1 MTPRQR
7 RWIAVGVTFV
17 LLVALVVLGGYWA
30 FVFYVAAAIAAV
42 AWLLTYRA
50 ASRLQITRQCSA
62 REAEVGQTVTVR
74 VRVTNAGPLPI
85 PWLMVEDLVL
95 PELPSSGVR
104 GELTWLM
111 PGRDTV
117 LQYTLLCERR
127 GYFRIGPLLI
137 ETGDYF
143 GIFRRFIARP
153 PLHYLTVYPRAL
165 PIGRML
171 VPTSRPIGEVRQRFA
186 FLEDPTRPAGVR
198 EYRRGDP
205 LRRLHWKATAHTGRL
220 HSRVYERTRIQGAN
234 ILLDFHRQAWPE
246 GEGGSEQ
253 RELAVTVAASVAA
266 HLRDRHQRF
275 GLISNGL
282 DAARMIEAW
291 PAEVD
296 AASRKQAAVILE
308 RREPPERFEPVV
320 VPPGRGDETL
330 DLVMGALAR
339 LAPGTGLT
347 IEELI
352 EREHPAWSRELALLL
367 IVPEISDSLLRAVGL
382 LRAARFAV
390 GIIVVGDLP
399 AQAATLSDA
408 GVAVFGVPSEEA
420 VASIVL

>member
-1 MTPRQR
+1 
-7 RWIAVGVTFV
+7 
-17 LLVALVVLGGYWA
+17 
-30 FVFYVAAAIAAV
+30 
-42 AWLLTYRA
+42 
-50 ASRLQITRQCSA
+50 
-62 REAEVGQTVTVR
+62 
-74 VRVTNAGPLPI
+74 
-85 PWLMVEDLVL
+85 L
-95 PELPSSGVR
+95 PELPASGVR

-117 LQYTLLCERR
+117 LEYTLLCQRR
-127 GYFRIGPLLI
+127 GYYRIGPVLI

-143 GIFRRFIARP
+143 GVFRRFMARP

-198 EYRRGDP
+198 EYMRGDP
-205 LRRLHWKATAHTGRL
+205 LRRIHWKATAHTGQL

-234 ILLDFHRQAWPE
+234 IVIEFHREAWR
-246 GEGGSEQ
+246 GDDADGR
-253 RELAVTVAASVAA
+253 RELAVTVAASIAA

-282 DAARMIEAW
+282 DGARMIEAW
-291 PAEVD
+291 PSEVD
-296 AASRKQAAVILE
+296 AASRSEAAKVLE

-339 LAPGTGLT
+339 LVPGTGLT
-347 IEELI
+347 LPALI
-352 EREHPAWSRELALLL
+352 AREHPAWSRELAMLL
-367 IVPEISDSLLRAVGL
+367 IVPGIDDELLRSVGI
-382 LRAARFAV
+382 LRGARFAV
-390 GIIVVGDLP
+390 GMIVIGETP
-399 AQAATLSDA
+399 AQVAALADA
-408 GVAVFGVPSEEA
+408 GVAVYGVPNEEA
-420 VASIVL
+420 VATIAL

>member
-1 MTPRQR
+1 MTTR
-7 RWIAVGVTFV
+7 RRKWIVVGVAAL

-30 FVFYVAAAIAAV
+30 FVFYVALAVAAL

-50 ASRLQITRQCSA
+50 ASHIEITRSCSA
-62 REAEVGQTVTVR
+62 REAEIGETVNVR
-74 VRVTNAGPLPI
+74 VRITNRGVLPI
-85 PWLMVEDLVL
+85 PWMLVEDMVL
-95 PELPSSGVR
+95 PELPASGVR
-104 GELTWLM
+104 GELTWLL
-111 PGRDTV
+111 PGQDSV
-117 LQYTLLCERR
+117 LEYSLSCQRR
-127 GYFRIGPLLI
+127 GYYRIGPVLI

-143 GIFRRFIARP
+143 GVFRRFMARP

-198 EYRRGDP
+198 EYMRGDP
-205 LRRLHWKATAHTGRL
+205 LRRIHWKATAHTGKL

-234 ILLDFHRQAWPE
+234 ILLDFHRDAWIGDDADE
-246 GEGGSEQ
+246 R

-282 DAARMIEAW
+282 DGARMVEAW
-291 PAEVD
+291 PSEVD
-296 AASRKQAAVILE
+296 AASRREAARVLE

-347 IEELI
+347 LPELVA
-352 EREHPAWSRELALLL
+352 REHPAWSRELAMLM
-367 IVPEISDSLLRAVGL
+367 IVPAISDQLLPAIGT

-390 GIIVVGDLP
+390 GIIVVGEV
-399 AQAATLSDA
+399 ASGAASLAEA
-408 GVAVFGVPSEEA
+408 GVAVFAVPSEEA
-420 VASIVL
+420 VAAIVL

>member
-1 MTPRQR
+1 MTARQR
-7 RWIAVGVTFV
+7 KWLVIAVAVL
-17 LLVALVVLGGYWA
+17 LLVALVFLGGYWA
-30 FVFYVAAAIAAV
+30 FVFYVATAIAGL

-50 ASRLQITRQCSA
+50 ASHIDITRHCST
-62 REAEVGQTVTVR
+62 REAEIGETVTVR
-74 VRVTNAGPLPI
+74 VRITNRSVLPV
-85 PWLMVEDLVL
+85 PWMIVEDMIL
-95 PELPSSGVR
+95 PELPASGVR

-117 LQYTLLCERR
+117 LEYTLLCQRR
-127 GYFRIGPLLI
+127 GYYRIGPVLI

-143 GIFRRFIARP
+143 GVFRRFMARP

-198 EYRRGDP
+198 EYMRGDP
-205 LRRLHWKATAHTGRL
+205 LRRIHWKATAHTGQL

-234 ILLDFHRQAWPE
+234 IVIEFHREAWR
-246 GEGGSEQ
+246 GDDADGR
-253 RELAVTVAASVAA
+253 RELAVTVAASIAA

-282 DAARMIEAW
+282 DGARMIEAW
-291 PAEVD
+291 PSEVD
-296 AASRKQAAVILE
+296 AASRSEAAKVLE

-339 LAPGTGLT
+339 LVPGTGLT
-347 IEELI
+347 LPALI
-352 EREHPAWSRELALLL
+352 AREHPAWSRELAMLL
-367 IVPEISDSLLRAVGL
+367 IVPGIDDELLRSVGI
-382 LRAARFAV
+382 LRGARFAV
-390 GIIVVGDLP
+390 GMIVIGETP
-399 AQAATLSDA
+399 AQVAALADA
-408 GVAVFGVPSEEA
+408 GVAVYGVPNEEA
-420 VASIVL
+420 VATIAL